1 MADLITPAIPVFL
14 VLIAT
19 ELVVAHRRGR
29 KVYRVNDTLDDLSC
43 GVVSRLPGIF
53 TSALTLGLYVATFEL
68 GRATLGWPALE
79 GWLAWVVAMVGVD
92 LAYYWFHRLSHEVNF
107 LWASHVV
114 HHQSE
119 DYNLAVAL
127 RQSAFQNY
135 FNVWFYL
142 PLALLGVPPLVYVV
156 TVQINTLY
164 QFWIHTRLIDRMGP
178 LELVL
183 NTPSH
188 HRVHHGADPK
198 YLDRNYAG
206 ILIVWDR
213 LFGSFQVEE
222 EEPTYGTTKPLA
234 RWNSLWANLDAW
246 ADLLATARSFPR
258 LRDRIRLFFA
268 HPGWRPEQPEPL
280 HEIRGRARFDA
291 DVAGPRKL
299 YLSAQFAL
307 MLAATVGLLLGKD
320 LALAAKLALATWIAA
335 TALALGLGFESRP
348 SWTPV
353 EALRLLALPL
363 LAWWIAAPQ
372 VAAASG
378 PLVVLAACGVALV
391 SGLAAWRTQPA

>member
-1 MADLITPAIPVFL
+1 ML
-14 VLIAT
+14 
-19 ELVVAHRRGR
+19 
-29 KVYRVNDTLDDLSC
+29 
-43 GVVSRLPGIF
+43 
-53 TSALTLGLYVATFEL
+53 
-68 GRATLGWPALE
+68 
-79 GWLAWVVAMVGVD
+79 GVD

-107 LWASHVV
+107 LWAAHVV

-142 PLALLGVPPLVYVV
+142 PLALLGVPPLVYVLS
-156 TVQINTLY
+156 VQINTLY

-234 RWNSLWANLDAW
+234 RWNSLWANLDVW
-246 ADLLATARSFPR
+246 ADLIATARSFPR
-258 LRDRIRLFFA
+258 LRDRIWLFFA
-268 HPGWRPEQPEPL
+268 HPGWHPDRDEP
-280 HEIRGRARFDA
+280 HAEVRGRAPFDA
-291 DVAGPRKL
+291 DVARPRKL
-299 YLSAQFAL
+299 YLIAQFAL
-307 MLAATVGLLLGKD
+307 MLVATVGLLLGQD
-320 LALAAKLALATWIAA
+320 LALAAKLAAAAWIAA

-348 SWTPV
+348 SWTLV
-353 EALRLLALPL
+353 EALRLVALPL
-363 LAWWIAAPQ
+363 LAGWIVMPLT
-372 VAAASG
+372 AAASG
-378 PLVVLAACGVALV
+378 SLVVLVAAGLAIV